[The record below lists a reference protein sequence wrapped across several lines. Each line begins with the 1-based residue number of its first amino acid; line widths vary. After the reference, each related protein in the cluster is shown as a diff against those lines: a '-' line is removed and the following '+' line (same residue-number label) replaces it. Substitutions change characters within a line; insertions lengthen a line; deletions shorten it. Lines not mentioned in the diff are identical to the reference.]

1 MEKKFDYI
9 SEAKKVFDKE
19 IEALEKTRDALG
31 KDFET
36 ILNLILD
43 CEGKLILTGMGKPGH
58 IATKMSATFA
68 SLGIPSFFM
77 HPGEAMHG
85 DLGMV
90 EKKDVVMLMSY
101 SGESEEVTRLMP
113 VLKEIGCKTIAITGK
128 PQSTLAQECQY
139 HFFFPEF
146 EEACYLHLAPT
157 SSTTT
162 LLVLGD
168 ALAVVASR
176 AINYTRDDFAQDL
189 ESTLGANYSQK
200 KIVRHGKKIRLDL
213 WDTAGQEKYRAIGRH
228 FYKDSY
234 IVCLVYDITNKE
246 SFERIK
252 TVWYPELKEHGEKTK
267 ILALVGNKIDK
278 YLDEQVNEDDVK
290 KYAEEINAI
299 NKRTSAMEGTNIED
313 LFNSLVD
320 KYLKEIAGMIIEEE
334 KIKIKKDDLKNDKQ
348 KKKGCC

>member
-1 MEKKFDYI
+1 MDKKFDYI
-9 SEAKKVFDKE
+9 NEAKKVFDKE
-19 IEALEKTRDALG
+19 IEALQKTRDALG
-31 KDFET
+31 EDFET

-168 ALAVVASR
+168 ALAVIASR
-176 AINYTRDDFAQDL
+176 AINYTRDDFGLHHPAGALGKKLLVKVKNLMYSGDEDAVVL
-189 ESTLGANYSQK
+189 EGSTLHQAIVEMSKKGLSMVTIVDTDNNIKGIITDGDLRRMLDKNVDVYNAVVDDLMTKNPTTVDYREKAVNALQTMSDK
-200 KIVRHGKKIRLDL
+200 KITCMPVVD
-213 WDTAGQEKYRAIGRH
+213 EE
-228 FYKDSY
+228 
-234 IVCLVYDITNKE
+234 NK
-246 SFERIK
+246 
-252 TVWYPELKEHGEKTK
+252 
-267 ILALVGNKIDK
+267 LVGTILMQDIFK
-278 YLDEQVNEDDVK
+278 
-290 KYAEEINAI
+290 
-299 NKRTSAMEGTNIED
+299 
-313 LFNSLVD
+313 
-320 KYLKEIAGMIIEEE
+320 AGIVR
-334 KIKIKKDDLKNDKQ
+334 
-348 KKKGCC
+348 

>member
-1 MEKKFDYI
+1 MAKKFDYI

-31 KDFET
+31 EDFET

-168 ALAVVASR
+168 ALAVIASR
-176 AINYTRDDFAQDL
+176 AINYTRDDFGLHHPAGALGKKLLVKVKNLMYSGDEDAVVL
-189 ESTLGANYSQK
+189 EGSTLHQAIVEMSKKGLSMVTIVDTEDNIKGIITDGDLRRMLDKNVDVYNAVVDDLMTKNPTTVDYREMAVNALQTMSDK
-200 KIVRHGKKIRLDL
+200 KITCMPVVN
-213 WDTAGQEKYRAIGRH
+213 EE
-228 FYKDSY
+228 
-234 IVCLVYDITNKE
+234 NK
-246 SFERIK
+246 
-252 TVWYPELKEHGEKTK
+252 
-267 ILALVGNKIDK
+267 LVGTILMQDIFK
-278 YLDEQVNEDDVK
+278 
-290 KYAEEINAI
+290 
-299 NKRTSAMEGTNIED
+299 
-313 LFNSLVD
+313 
-320 KYLKEIAGMIIEEE
+320 AGIVR
-334 KIKIKKDDLKNDKQ
+334 
-348 KKKGCC
+348 

>member
-1 MEKKFDYI
+1 MDKKFDYI

-19 IEALEKTRDALG
+19 IEALQKTRDALG
-31 KDFET
+31 GDFDT

-113 VLKEIGCKTIAITGK
+113 VLKEIGCTTIAITGK

-168 ALAVVASR
+168 ALAVIASR
-176 AINYTRDDFAQDL
+176 AINYTRDDFGLHHPAGALGKKLLVKVKNLMYSGDEDAVVL
-189 ESTLGANYSQK
+189 EGSTLHQAIVEMSKKGLSMVTIVDAENNIKGIITDGDLRRMLDKNVDVYNAIVDDLMTKDPTTVDYREMAVNALQTMSDK
-200 KIVRHGKKIRLDL
+200 KITCMPVVD
-213 WDTAGQEKYRAIGRH
+213 EE
-228 FYKDSY
+228 
-234 IVCLVYDITNKE
+234 NK
-246 SFERIK
+246 
-252 TVWYPELKEHGEKTK
+252 
-267 ILALVGNKIDK
+267 LVGTILMQDIFK
-278 YLDEQVNEDDVK
+278 
-290 KYAEEINAI
+290 
-299 NKRTSAMEGTNIED
+299 
-313 LFNSLVD
+313 
-320 KYLKEIAGMIIEEE
+320 AGIVR
-334 KIKIKKDDLKNDKQ
+334 
-348 KKKGCC
+348 

>member
-1 MEKKFDYI
+1 MDKKFDYI

-31 KDFET
+31 EDFET

-101 SGESEEVTRLMP
+101 SGESEEVTRLML

-128 PQSTLAQECQY
+128 SQSTLAQECQY

-168 ALAVVASR
+168 ALAVIASR
-176 AINYTRDDFAQDL
+176 AINYTRDDFGLHHPAGALGKKLLVKVKNLMYSGDEDAVVL
-189 ESTLGANYSQK
+189 EGSTLHQAIVEMSKKGLSMVTIVDTDNNIKGIITDGDLRRMLDKNVDVYNAVVDDLMTKNPTTVDYREMAVNALQTMSDK
-200 KIVRHGKKIRLDL
+200 KITCMPVVN
-213 WDTAGQEKYRAIGRH
+213 EE
-228 FYKDSY
+228 
-234 IVCLVYDITNKE
+234 NK
-246 SFERIK
+246 
-252 TVWYPELKEHGEKTK
+252 
-267 ILALVGNKIDK
+267 LVGTILMQDIFK
-278 YLDEQVNEDDVK
+278 
-290 KYAEEINAI
+290 
-299 NKRTSAMEGTNIED
+299 
-313 LFNSLVD
+313 
-320 KYLKEIAGMIIEEE
+320 AGIVR
-334 KIKIKKDDLKNDKQ
+334 
-348 KKKGCC
+348 